1 MDKGRLFRIICGV
14 MIAIIV
20 GILVILFVSDDDTE
34 SEFTIDMSKD
44 YSDTANW
51 MEKLSDD
58 VYISQITIPGAHNS
72 ASQNV
77 ALGYVMR
84 CQDTSI
90 AQQLENGYRYLDF
103 RVAIEETEDGDKL
116 KLVHDFAS
124 CHIDGNLF
132 SDFLYFD
139 DAVADVYKFLQK
151 HSTETVIIN
160 IKIEDEDYSTAD
172 IQKLLL
178 EQVKSNKDYWY
189 TENEIPTLGEARGR
203 IVLGTRFND
212 EVASDITGL
221 NMIWDEQDNRV
232 PADIPYELYVNSGY
246 RFWVQDRYKYTVE
259 DKYEA
264 VVDGLE
270 NCEADET
277 TMFLNFVSTAG
288 DGKVGHPK
296 GYAKA
301 LNTLLM
307 EYELKSETSY
317 GVIIVDFGTAD
328 LARHIYYSNF

>member
-20 GILVILFVSDDDTE
+20 GILVILFVSDDIE

-77 ALGYVMR
+77 TLGYVMR

-90 AQQLENGYRYLDF
+90 AQQLEDGYRYLDF

-124 CHIDGNLF
+124 FHIDGNLF

-160 IKIEDEDYSTAD
+160 IKIEEEDYSTAD

-189 TENEIPTLGEARGR
+189 TENEIPTLGEVRGR

-288 DGKVGHPK
+288 DGKFGHPR

-301 LNTLLM
+301 LNGLLM